1 LGRSHFKTESKQI
14 EQYLSGVDRA
24 QTAKDIAEG
33 IGMRTSA
40 VYTLLQLMEIFGTV
54 LKVKRGGRQYYL
66 PPGVYD
72 DEQISAML
80 PPKKVKKKPKPRRR
94 RSILRSVRR
103 SELPVRKSFLD
114 QHLSDMRVRAIS
126 GEGPSALAMIGL
138 TQREPAREEFMIE
151 ELTAYPDIE
160 LIVEEEKFE
169 TPMKLKTPM
178 KSEPFGT
185 VKHLPKDVRRLT
197 LMQIKYLHEQ
207 LKFLDGYQRIS
218 SFNTVFARSSA
229 LGKRKYGGTLYFSMG
244 TNSWDNVRK
253 VTIDPSI
260 SDMIVLPVFD
270 LKRWSSWNGFLM
282 GLKETRI
289 KYGKTEYDKI
299 IDQFIETDHKLVE
312 ITVENR
318 KANYV
323 QSILN
328 KRIGKRGLE
337 EQIKA
342 SHVNNWLY
350 LEKVD

>member
-1 LGRSHFKTESKQI
+1 M
-14 EQYLSGVDRA
+14 
-24 QTAKDIAEG
+24 AKEIAEG
-33 IGMRTSA
+33 LGMTISS
-40 VYTLLQLMEIFGTV
+40 VYTMLQLMEVFGTA

-66 PPGVYD
+66 PSGVYD
-72 DEQISAML
+72 EEQISAML
-80 PPKKVKKKPKPRRR
+80 PPEKVKPKPRRR
-94 RSILRSVRR
+94 KSILRSVRR
-103 SELPVRKSFLD
+103 SELPVRASFLEK
-114 QHLSDMRVRAIS
+114 HLSSMRLRAS
-126 GEGPSALAMIGL
+126 LGEGPSALAMIGL
-138 TQREPAREEFMIE
+138 NQIDVVEDDIVPAAEVVLRH
-151 ELTAYPDIE
+151 LDVDIE
-160 LIVEEEKFE
+160 VEEEKFE
-169 TPMKLKTPM
+169 TPM

-197 LMQIKYLHEQ
+197 LMQMKYLHEQ

-218 SFNTVFARSSA
+218 SFHTVFARSSA
-229 LGKRKYGGTLYFSMG
+229 LGKRKYGSTLYFSMG
-244 TNSWDNVRK
+244 TNSWDNIRK

-260 SDMIVLPVFD
+260 SDMIVLPAIE

-289 KYGKTEYDKI
+289 SYGKEEYDKI

-323 QSILN
+323 KHILN

>member
-1 LGRSHFKTESKQI
+1 MGRSHFKTESKQI

-24 QTAKDIAEG
+24 QTAKEIAEG
-33 IGMRTSA
+33 IGMRISA
-40 VYTLLQLMEIFGTV
+40 VYTLLQLMEVFGTV

-80 PPKKVKKKPKPRRR
+80 PPKKVKPKPRRR

-103 SELPVRKSFLD
+103 SELPVRKSFLEK
-114 QHLSDMRVRAIS
+114 HLSDMRVRAIS

-138 TQREPAREEFMIE
+138 TQREPAGEEFMIE

-160 LIVEEEKFE
+160 LLVEEEKFE
-169 TPMKLKTPM
+169 TPMKFKTTM

-218 SFNTVFARSSA
+218 GFHTVFARSSA
-229 LGKRKYGGTLYFSMG
+229 LGKRKYGSTLYFSMG

-260 SDMIVLPVFD
+260 SDMIVLPVIE

-289 KYGKTEYDKI
+289 KYGKEQYDKI

-323 QSILN
+323 KSILN
-328 KRIGKRGLE
+328 KRIGERGLE

-342 SHVNNWLY
+342 SHVNTWLY